1 MLNDREIDRAAAQ
14 LAEFRRTDAL
24 SELLN
29 QHEVLIESYRRLK
42 SDYEEEREAREK
54 YKQMAKDRERKP
66 FVLVLVD
73 GDGYIFN
80 DSLIAKRAEGGSSAA
95 QMLNDEVKASL
106 RRKGLEH
113 CQVMVRIYAN
123 VAGLS
128 RALSKAGL
136 SGNESRSLAPFI
148 ASFNRSYGLTEFV
161 DAGQLKENAD
171 FKLRALLHLYAES
184 AQCKHIYFAAC
195 HDVGYISELMPFVG
209 NSAKFT
215 LVNSPGI
222 RFHDE
227 FTKLGMGIEEFRGVF
242 RHAPLDGSAPYWP
255 LATAAV
261 NAKTPTVPSIQNL
274 KQLALCSAT
283 PGAPDAPSPAS
294 SPVKP
299 GWGVA
304 LTTANDEQKPVC
316 LFNAL
321 GKCRYGKNCKHL
333 HRDLQLGATNGLP
346 QYADLPSPPR
356 SSTSVAP
363 PHALDRLPRKKEIPP
378 GTIAVN
384 KANYRLDAYLPPVSA
399 ETIGRLKARVDK
411 KRVCNSFHLNGY
423 CDAGDRCE
431 YDHEP
436 LEEEFLPAL
445 ESLARSQ
452 PCPRRGGCRL
462 ETCTHGHICQCK
474 ECKHRGGKVYCKLP
488 YLAHLEDLDVADF
501 VPSVCKSGGKS
512 STSNGCSETSTTSG

>member
-14 LAEFRRTDAL
+14 LAEFRQADAL
-24 SELLN
+24 SQLLN
-29 QHEVLIESYRRLK
+29 QHETLIESYRRLK

-54 YKQMAKDRERKP
+54 YKQMAKGQERNP

-73 GDGYIFN
+73 GDGYVFN
-80 DSLIAKRAEGGSSAA
+80 DSLIAKRAEGGSAAA

-123 VAGLS
+123 VFGLS
-128 RALSKAGL
+128 KALSKAGL
-136 SGNESRSLAPFI
+136 AGNESRSLAPFI

-171 FKLRALLHLYAES
+171 FKLRALLHLYADT

-242 RHAPLDGSAPYWP
+242 RHAPLDGAAPYRP
-255 LATAAV
+255 HAAAAV
-261 NAKTPTVPSIQNL
+261 NTKAPTVLTIQNL
-274 KQLALCSAT
+274 REAFGSAT
-283 PGAPDAPSPAS
+283 PGTPDVVSRTPSPAGR
-294 SPVKP
+294 
-299 GWGVA
+299 GWD
-304 LTTANDEQKPVC
+304 TAPAATNDEQKPVC

-321 GKCRYGKNCKHL
+321 GKCRHGKNCKNL
-333 HRDLQLGATNGLP
+333 HSDLQLGAKNGLQQLVDP
-346 QYADLPSPPR
+346 PSPTK
-356 SSTSVAP
+356 SSTCIGAP
-363 PHALDRLPRKKEIPP
+363 PLLDRLPRKEEIPE
-378 GTIAVN
+378 GTIPVN
-384 KANYRLDAYLPPVSA
+384 KTGHRLDAYLPSVSA
-399 ETIGRLKARVDK
+399 ETISRLKARVDK
-411 KRVCNSFHLNGY
+411 KRVCNSFHLNGS

-436 LEEEFLPAL
+436 LEEKFLPAL

-462 ETCTHGHICQCK
+462 DTCTHGHICQCK
-474 ECKHRGGKVYCKLP
+474 ECKHRGGKVHCKLP
-488 YLAHLEDLDVADF
+488 YLAHLEDLAVAGF
-501 VPSVCKSGGKS
+501 VPSVNKRGCRS
-512 STSNGCSETSTTSG
+512 STSNGYSENSTPSG